1 MSASPSISRSSL
13 LFLALLFV
21 ATTAWTWASWGHV
34 RVDTG
39 GALHRAEKI
48 SEGAVLYRDV
58 QVHYPPLAP
67 YAMGAIL
74 AVFGKHLNVVYA
86 TGLILLLLQSCLLWR
101 IGRCFLDER
110 ETTVGVAA
118 FWLLLAFQPGLF
130 NWVLP
135 NVFAGTFASL
145 LATAVVAVILRD
157 VGRPENGNLILASLL
172 TGGAGLAKLEYGGA
186 AFGTLA
192 FYVLVLRPVASGN
205 TASALRRRAADLLRA
220 GLPGLALGLAAFGLV
235 ALTVPVETIL
245 YDNIYRIRSFSDVL
259 DNYTASLF
267 PPLLPEFGKAALTYL
282 VFFPLAAAI
291 ASLGLGWLR
300 RGGFETAG
308 GVFILILAAT
318 ITYLVSRH
326 LSPDEERS
334 LYVQF
339 QFTWT
344 PIAWL
349 GLGAAALLLRE
360 RLAGDKV
367 WRVLAVLG
375 LFSFLVTLRWQFRV
389 AWPAF
394 YAVFGPFLVI
404 WIVRQAF
411 AFLAPRAAHRSAALA
426 FVLGI
431 WIATG
436 TAVHARDYRAR
447 TFELTFDRGTIFTTP
462 RDGKPMKRTIDF
474 LRMQLE
480 PGQYVAVIP
489 EEQLI
494 NFMVDATHP
503 TRDTGI
509 GPGWL
514 ATRDDEERFLRELA
528 EKDTPFVI
536 FSNRRYI
543 EFKVGGLD
551 GYEPWLTKEIYRRY
565 VPVAKTRFYRILE
578 RKDRVDRRRAAEAAK
593 AAS

>member
-1 MSASPSISRSSL
+1 VV
-13 LFLALLFV
+13 FLALLFV
-21 ATTAWTWASWGHV
+21 TTTAWTWASWGHV

-86 TGLILLLLQSCLLWR
+86 TGLILLLLQSWLIWR
-101 IGRCFLDER
+101 IGRCFLDEL
-110 ETTVGVAA
+110 ETTVGLAA

-145 LATAVVAVILRD
+145 LATAVIAVILRD
-157 VGRPENGNLILASLL
+157 LDHTENRNIVLASLL
-172 TGGAGLAKLEYGGA
+172 VGGAGLAKLEYGGA

-192 FYVLVLRPVASGN
+192 FYVLALRPAAPGNSG
-205 TASALRRRAADLLRA
+205 SALRRRATDLLYA
-220 GLPGLALGLAAFGLV
+220 GLPGLALGLTAFALV
-235 ALTVPVETIL
+235 ARTVPIETLI

-267 PPLLPEFGKAALTYL
+267 PPLLPEFGKAALSYL
-282 VFFPLAAAI
+282 VLFPLAAAV
-291 ASLGLGWLR
+291 ASLGLNWLR
-300 RGGFETAG
+300 RGGSEAAG
-308 GVFILILAAT
+308 GVFVLILAAT
-318 ITYLVSRH
+318 ISYLVSRH
-326 LSPDEERS
+326 LSPDEERN
-334 LYVQF
+334 LYIQF

-349 GLGAAALLLRE
+349 VLGTAALLLRE
-360 RLAGDKV
+360 RLAEDKV
-367 WRVLAVLG
+367 WRTLALLG
-375 LFSFLVTLRWQFRV
+375 IFSFLVTLRWQFRV

-394 YAVFGPFLVI
+394 YAVFAPFLVV
-404 WIVRQAF
+404 WIVREAF
-411 AFLAPRAAHRSAALA
+411 ARLAPNASLRPAALA
-426 FVLGI
+426 FVLAI

-436 TAVHARDYRAR
+436 TAVHAEDYRAR
-447 TFELTFDRGTIFTTP
+447 TFELTFDRGTIYTTP
-462 RDGKPMKRTIDF
+462 RDGEPMKRTIDY
-474 LRMQLE
+474 LRMQLA
-480 PGQYVAVIP
+480 PDQYVAVIP

-494 NFMVDATHP
+494 NFMVDADHP

-514 ATRDDEERFLRELA
+514 ATRDDEKRFLRELA

-536 FSNRRYI
+536 FSNRRYL

-551 GYEPWLTKEIYRRY
+551 AYQPWLTKEIYRRY
-565 VPVAKTRFYRILE
+565 SQIAKTRFYRILE
-578 RKDRVDRRRAAEAAK
+578 RKDRIERRRIVEAARTGG
-593 AAS
+593 